1 MTAPPTPVAVGRL
14 LTAEPLAVKW
24 QVQKSHVYRL
34 AREGSLP
41 VVKLGRYYRFK
52 AEAVER
58 FEDEGGLAA

>member
-1 MTAPPTPVAVGRL
+1 MTAPSTAKERL
-14 LTAEPLAVKW
+14 LTATQLGERW
-24 QVQKSHVYRL
+24 QVKPAHVYRL
-34 AREGSLP
+34 AREGELP